1 MVTGMYMTLILHG
14 SDRMQVKLDMF
25 NVDEYFIVQYMIC
38 YASCEYTKRYTI
50 A

>member
-1 MVTGMYMTLILHG
+1 MVVGMYMTLILHG
-14 SDRMQVKLDMF
+14 NDCMQVKLDMF
-25 NVDEYFIVQYMIC
+25 NVGEYFILQYMIC